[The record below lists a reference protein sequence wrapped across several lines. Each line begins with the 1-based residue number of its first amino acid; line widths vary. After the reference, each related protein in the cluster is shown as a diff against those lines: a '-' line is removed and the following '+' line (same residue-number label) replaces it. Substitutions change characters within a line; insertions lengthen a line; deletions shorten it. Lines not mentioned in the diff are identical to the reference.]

1 MAAEP
6 DPTPHPLD
14 HLSSLGEAG
23 GPALTAGGETLSYRE
38 LDQQVGRTAA
48 ALLGQG
54 LSSGDR
60 VATWMAKTVL
70 ACVLPLACARA
81 GLVHVPINPV
91 LKRAQ
96 AAHIL
101 ADSGARL
108 LIGNQGRLATLEG
121 SQRAEA
127 RLVVLEEWK
136 AGDEAVRPSTA
147 DPDDLAALLYTSG
160 STGQPK
166 GVMLSHANLWLGAIS
181 VAHYLGLS
189 AADRP
194 VAAAR

>member
-1 MAAEP
+1 MPAEP

-14 HLSSLGEAG
+14 RLTACGEADTL
-23 GPALTAGGETLSYRE
+23 ALTAGGETLTYRD
-38 LDQQVGRTAA
+38 LDEQVGRTAA

-60 VATWMAKTVL
+60 VASWMAKTVL

-81 GLVHVPINPV
+81 GLVYVPVNPV
-91 LKRAQ
+91 LRRAQ

-108 LIGNQGRLATLEG
+108 LIANRGRLATLDEG
-121 SQRAEA
+121 QRAEA
-127 RLVVLEEWK
+127 RLVALEEWQ
-136 AGDEAVRPSTA
+136 AGEEVLLPSSA

-166 GVMLSHANLWLGAIS
+166 GVMLSHANLWLG
-181 VAHYLGLS
+181 
-189 AADRP
+189 
-194 VAAAR
+194 